1 MIKNVLEHIG
11 GIGVYGVI
19 SICLFF
25 AVFLGAVFFAMR
37 MKKSHADIMSALPLD
52 DGAPGPDSNKTRNP

>member
-11 GIGVYGVI
+11 GVGVYGVI

-25 AVFLGAVFFAMR
+25 IVFLGAIFFSLR
-37 MKKSHADIMSALPLD
+37 MNKKDADTIGSLPLN
-52 DGAPGPDSNKTRNP
+52 DGTLEPQSDKSQHS

>member
-11 GIGVYGVI
+11 GVGAYGVI

-25 AVFLGAVFFAMR
+25 IVFLGAIFFALR
-37 MKKSHADIMSALPLD
+37 MKKSHADTMSALPLD
-52 DGAPGPDSNKTRNP
+52 DATPKPEPKQQPNS

>member
-11 GIGVYGVI
+11 GVGAYGVI

-25 AVFLGAVFFAMR
+25 TVFLGAVVFALR
-37 MKKSHADIMSALPLD
+37 MKKSHADTMSALPLD
-52 DGAPGPDSNKTRNP
+52 DATPKAEPEHKTNS